1 MALYKIGETGLEK
14 VSQTTFKAQH
24 ILERENLQKLIVA
37 NISAVAPDAMVL
49 AEEYGGWHGSRR
61 RIDLL
66 CLDKEARL
74 VVVELKR
81 SEGGG
86 HMDLQA
92 VRYAA
97 MVSTMS
103 FSAAVQAHQDYLK
116 ALGQEGDSEA
126 EILNFLEWDEPQ
138 DDFANEVAI
147 VLVSADFSSE
157 LMTAVMWLSDNDI
170 DIRCVALRLY
180 MHAGEVLVD
189 VEQKF
194 PLPEAADY
202 QVRIREKVRE
212 ERQARQQNRDLTRYD
227 LRIGDFTLP
236 NLPKRWL
243 AFHVIHAAVK
253 RGAAPKEVLD
263 SNKGWLVVRGEHNH
277 ESFIAAAAIG
287 REPGSSKSETRRF
300 FTGDDELIIHGGKT
314 YALTKMWGLRAPVV
328 AARVKDMF
336 RLEDVE
342 FTDTS

>member
-263 SNKGWLVVRGEHNH
+263 SNKDWLVVRGEHNH

-342 FTDTS
+342 FTETS

>member
-14 VSQTTFKAQH
+14 VPQTTFKAQH
-24 ILERENLQKLIVA
+24 ILERENLQKLIMP

-49 AEEYGGWHGSRR
+49 AEEYGGWDSSRR

-116 ALGQEGDSEA
+116 ALGQEGDAEA

-157 LMTAVMWLSDNDI
+157 LMTAVMWLSDYDI
-170 DIRCVALRLY
+170 DIRCVALRPY
-180 MHAGEVLVD
+180 IHAGEVLVD

-243 AFHVIHAAVK
+243 AFYVIHAAVK

-263 SNKGWLVVRGEHNH
+263 SNKVWLVVRGEHNH

-342 FTDTS
+342 FTETS